1 LIILFEV
8 FSLNPGGLCNSK
20 KTAAAISASR
30 QIFGIGKRDAG
41 LCTINKTDATI
52 SASRQTFGTS

>member
-1 LIILFEV
+1 LKFLV
-8 FSLNPGGLCNSK
+8 CNSK